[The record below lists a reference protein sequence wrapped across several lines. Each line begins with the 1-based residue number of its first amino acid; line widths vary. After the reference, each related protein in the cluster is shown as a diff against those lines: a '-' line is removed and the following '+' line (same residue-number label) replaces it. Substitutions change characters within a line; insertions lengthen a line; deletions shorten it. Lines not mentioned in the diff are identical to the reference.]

1 MVGYEARRKN
11 LPFSELVDI
20 EEGRLKDFKED
31 VLRHLDVYSMLEF
44 QISSVI
50 NFSTMNVPT
59 RRSPVIFFIELQV

>member
-1 MVGYEARRKN
+1 MIKEKTPTRQLVGYAARRKS

-59 RRSPVIFFIELQV
+59 R